1 MFDVVLNCLHYN
13 DGIVHNQADSKHQA
27 KQGKCVNG
35 KTEYREYG
43 KSADQ
48 RHWHSQ
54 QRNQSSPP
62 SLKKDKHHENDE
74 NDGFNEGV
82 INLDNAFSHRKSRI
96 ESHSIVKS
104 RWKALFRLS
113 H

>member
-1 MFDVVLNCLHYN
+1 MFDVVINRFHYN
-13 DGIVHNQADSKHQA
+13 DGIVHNQADSQHQT
-27 KQGKCVNG
+27 KQRKRVDGE
-35 KTEYREYG
+35 TEYREDG
-43 KSADQ
+43 KSSDQ
-48 RHWHSQ
+48 RHRHSQ

-62 SLKKDKHHENDE
+62 SLKKDKHYENDE
-74 NDGFNEGV
+74 NDGFNKGV
-82 INLDNAFSHRKSRI
+82 LNLDNAFGYRKSRI